1 MVAKEMGF
9 SDFENLE
16 KLVLFGPLMSSN
28 MAYRALI
35 TVYCKVLQDIFGGVE
50 LI

>member
-1 MVAKEMGF
+1 MAAKEMGF

-16 KLVLFGPLMSSN
+16 KLVFFCPLRSAN
-28 MAYRALI
+28 MASRALI
-35 TVYCKVLQDIFGGVE
+35 TVSCKVLQDIFGGVE